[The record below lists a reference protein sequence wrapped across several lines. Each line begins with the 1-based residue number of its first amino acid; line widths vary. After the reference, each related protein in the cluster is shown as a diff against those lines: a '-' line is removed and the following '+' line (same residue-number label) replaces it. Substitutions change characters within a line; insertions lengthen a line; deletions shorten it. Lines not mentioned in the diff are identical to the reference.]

1 MSTYRKIQCVCG
13 AWVTSNALGR
23 ASHERSKAH
32 DAAMGQYKREFE
44 QRKAEAEAAF
54 KRRLVAFKCSST

>member
-1 MSTYRKIQCVCG
+1 MAFRKIQCVCG
-13 AWVTSNALGR
+13 AWVTSNSLGR

-32 DAAMGQYKREFE
+32 DAAITAYRREFE

-54 KRRLVAFKCSST
+54 KRRMAAFRCASV